1 MKGNL
6 TGTIIKKKEKIGF
19 YLSFLDR
26 LIVNRLLLQEKQ
38 YLQYPENLMAWKIL
52 YTAIFIILSISIASA
67 APDNYK
73 VTYTINIQ
81 ENGSAIWN
89 VEYRTLLSTKEDF
102 DSFENYSSQLNS
114 TYLVEFKELMQRSA
128 QEAAEATP
136 RTMVARDFNGE
147 AMIQSTPTG
156 KYGVVQ
162 YTFIWTNFAK
172 TDQNINIGDVF
183 VGGLYLSNDNTLI
196 IQYPKGFTVEQVT
209 PPPDQSR
216 DEMIWY
222 GLRSFSAGEP
232 RIILSKPSVTS
243 TTVVTL
249 VVIVLLIV
257 GTVFLAKRK
266 KEAEEEETFTEIP
279 ETNIQIPEIE
289 MMDVEDRIMNI
300 LKESGGA
307 LYQSEIGRQ
316 LNLPKSTVSSALN
329 ELHGKNLIRKIKKG
343 RENLIR
349 II

>member
-1 MKGNL
+1 
-6 TGTIIKKKEKIGF
+6 
-19 YLSFLDR
+19 
-26 LIVNRLLLQEKQ
+26 
-38 YLQYPENLMAWKIL
+38 
-52 YTAIFIILSISIASA
+52 
-67 APDNYK
+67 

-81 ENGSAIWN
+81 ENSSAIWN

-102 DSFENYSSQLNS
+102 DFFENYSSQLNS

-128 QEAAEATP
+128 QEAAAATT
-136 RTMVARDFNGE
+136 RTMEARDFNGE

-156 KYGVVQ
+156 KYGVVH
-162 YTFIWTNFAK
+162 YTFTWTNFAK

-216 DEMIWY
+216 DEMKWY

-243 TTVVTL
+243 TTVVIF
-249 VVIVLLIV
+249 VIIVLLIV
-257 GTVFLAKRK
+257 GGVFRAKRK
-266 KEAEEEETFTEIP
+266 KEAEEETSPEIP
-279 ETNIQIPEIE
+279 ETNLEIPEIE
-289 MMDVEDRIMNI
+289 MMDVEDRIMNR